1 MTGCIGGKR
10 YLRPQVLDRCQ
21 DCWKGGNVLGSS
33 WTWCYKGEQSR
44 DGVVFSINPSAGR
57 FSQRY
62 LLEIRIG
69 GLTQAKI
76 ALLHHVGGGK
86 LGGRRDLGRNGD
98 SPNAEIVA
106 FSVNP
111 DN

>member
-21 DCWKGGNVLGSS
+21 DCWKGKNVLGSS

-62 LLEIRIG
+62 LLEIRID

-76 ALLHHVGGGK
+76 ALLHHVGGGN
-86 LGGRRDLGRNGD
+86 LGDDATLTQRRFAECRN
-98 SPNAEIVA
+98 SRVLNEH
-106 FSVNP
+106 
-111 DN
+111 

>member
-44 DGVVFSINPSAGR
+44 DGVVFSINPSEVKMESLDAGR
-57 FSQRY
+57 HKNWSSRSC
-62 LLEIRIG
+62 RWW
-69 GLTQAKI
+69 KSW
-76 ALLHHVGGGK
+76 
-86 LGGRRDLGRNGD
+86 GRSDLGRSRGQYKTAM
-98 SPNAEIVA
+98 AECRNSCVL
-106 FSVNP
+106 NEP
-111 DN
+111 R